1 MSQVVT
7 FVVCYARSVAASS
20 SARTQGPLVW
30 NRKTADGGGDWYD
43 VEAGGSEGAENER
56 TPLLLLSGRGRNA
69 QLSERH
75 PVSKQRRNQEPNKVH
90 PVALLLMLALL
101 AILMLGIVIGAYLLV
116 LQIDR
121 PWPVSHPFFLVERPA
136 WWYHSKELQTA
147 ALDRAAIKDVIVL
160 HTHTGSCFGEQE
172 CLRFLQ
178 QTEDRSWAERNDH
191 IPYNFLI
198 GGDGNTYEA
207 RGWKYQHGFHDLPGK
222 NSTLVVGMIGDFSQ
236 RHPTDMQYAELK
248 AFLTE
253 SIRRLSL
260 SPHYKLRGIVNGTQP
275 TEDATT
281 LYHQLQ
287 RWPHWGGLVPV

>member
-1 MSQVVT
+1 MFQA
-7 FVVCYARSVAASS
+7 ARSTA
-20 SARTQGPLVW
+20 LVW
-30 NRKTADGGGDWYD
+30 NRKTADGAGDWYD
-43 VEAGGSEGAENER
+43 VEAAGESAENER
-56 TPLLLLSGRGRNA
+56 TPLLPLNGRARNG

-75 PVSKQRRNQEPNKVH
+75 PAAVIKQRRIPDPNKVH

-147 ALDRAAIKDVIVL
+147 ALDRAAVNEVIVL
-160 HTHTGSCFGEQE
+160 HTRTGNCFGEEE

-178 QTEDRSWAERNDH
+178 QTEDRTWAERNDH

-198 GGDGNTYEA
+198 GGDGITYEA
-207 RGWKYQHGFHDLPGK
+207 RGWKYQHGFPELPGI
-222 NSTLVVGMIGDFSQ
+222 NCSLVVGMIGDFSQ
-236 RHPTDMQYAELK
+236 RHPTDQQYAELK

-253 SIRRLSL
+253 SIRRFSL
-260 SPHYKLRGIVNGTQP
+260 SPHYKLRGIVNGTQS
-275 TEDATT
+275 TEDAIT